1 MSGSIG
7 MGARIGVGLLG
18 LGTVGGGVASIL
30 LSPQERHP
38 LVADLELICAA
49 VRDLERP
56 RPVNLSPEL
65 LTTDPQTVVEDPRVD
80 VVVEVIGGI
89 EPARTLIL
97 TAIKAGKS
105 VVTANIA
112 VIARHGSEIAQAA
125 AAAGVYVLI
134 EAAVGGGIPIIEP
147 LKQSLGGNRINR
159 VSGIINGTTNYILTR
174 MANEGAAYAD
184 VLAEAQRLGYA
195 EADPAADVDGLDAAD
210 KIAILSTLAFGG
222 GVDRQ
227 SIPTEG
233 ISRLQGEDVDYA
245 RQLGYGVKL
254 LAVAERMA
262 TSDTTADALPLS
274 LRVQPTLVPSHHPLA
289 GVNGVNN
296 AILVE
301 GDPIGQVMFY
311 GPGAGAGPTASAVV
325 ADILNI
331 AGIRQASDADGRL
344 DPLLAAGSW
353 RTCSLVDP
361 GRIRQR
367 HYVRFNTEDAPG
379 VIGRIGGCF
388 GDRDISI
395 QSIVQFNASSAGAEI
410 VVITHEVDQL
420 SMDDALVAIRALPE
434 VSGLAAHLGCL

>member
-1 MSGSIG
+1 

-38 LVADLELICAA
+38 LVADLELICVA

-56 RPVNLSPEL
+56 RPVNLSPEQ

-105 VVTANIA
+105 VVTANKA

-174 MANEGAAYAD
+174 MADEGAAYAD

-367 HYVRFNTEDAPG
+367 HYVRFNTQDAPG

>member
-1 MSGSIG
+1 MGS
-7 MGARIGVGLLG
+7 RIGIGLLG

-30 LSPQERHP
+30 FSPQERHP
-38 LVADLELICAA
+38 LVSDLEVARVA
-49 VRDLERP
+49 VRDLNRARTIDLP
-56 RPVNLSPEL
+56 ADR
-65 LTTDPQTVVEDPRVD
+65 LTTDPHEVVRDPAVD

-97 TAIKAGKS
+97 EAIAAGKS
-105 VVTANIA
+105 VVTANKA
-112 VIARHGSEIAQAA
+112 VIARHGQEIAEAA
-125 AAAGVYVLI
+125 ASAGVYVLI

-147 LKQSLGGNRINR
+147 LKQSLGGNRIDR

-174 MANEGAAYAD
+174 MADEGAAYDD
-184 VLAEAQRLGYA
+184 VLAEAQKLGYA

-222 GVDRQ
+222 AVERSDV
-227 SIPTEG
+227 PTQG
-233 ISRLQGEDVDYA
+233 ISQLQGRDVDYA

-262 TSDTTADALPLS
+262 NEVQTSRSLPLS
-274 LRVQPTLVPSHHPLA
+274 LRVQPTLVPTDHPLF

-301 GDPIGQVMFY
+301 GEPIGRVMFY

-331 AGIRQASDADGRL
+331 AGIRQASDNPGRL

-353 RTCSLVDP
+353 RSCSLVDP
-361 GRIRQR
+361 GEVRQR
-367 HYVRFNTEDAPG
+367 HYVRFNTTDTPG
-379 VIGRIGGCF
+379 VIGSIGSCF
-388 GDRDISI
+388 GDRAVSI
-395 QSIVQFNASSAGAEI
+395 QSIVQFNATAAGAEI
-410 VVITHEVDQL
+410 VVITHEVSQRQ
-420 SMDDALVAIRALPE
+420 MDDALNAISNLAE

>member
-1 MSGSIG
+1 

-18 LGTVGGGVASIL
+18 LGTVGGGVAEIL
-30 LSPQERHP
+30 LNPEERHP
-38 LVADLELICAA
+38 LVADLDLIRVA
-49 VRDLERP
+49 VRDVNRP
-56 RPVNLSPEL
+56 RTVEL
-65 LTTDPQTVVEDPRVD
+65 ADAVLTTDPSEVVNDPKVD

-89 EPARTLIL
+89 EPARSLIL
-97 TAIKAGKS
+97 QAIANGKS
-105 VVTANIA
+105 VVTANKA
-112 VIARHGSEIAQAA
+112 VIARHGPEIASAA
-125 AAAGVYVLI
+125 RAAGVYVLI

-174 MANEGAAYAD
+174 MADEGAAYAD

-210 KIAILSTLAFGG
+210 KIAILSALAFGG
-222 GVDRQ
+222 TVDRDAL
-227 SIPTEG
+227 PTTG
-233 ISRLQGEDVDYA
+233 ISALQGRDVEYA

-254 LAVAERMA
+254 LAVAERLA
-262 TSDTTADALPLS
+262 GQGDPLPLS
-274 LRVQPTLVPSHHPLA
+274 LRVQPTLVPSDHPLA

-301 GDPIGQVMFY
+301 GDPIGRVMFY

-331 AGIRQASDADGRL
+331 AGIRQASGDQGPV

-353 RTCSLVDP
+353 RPCVLADSGD
-361 GRIRQR
+361 IRQR

-379 VIGRIGGCF
+379 VIGKVGGRF
-388 GDRDISI
+388 GDAGVSI
-395 QSIVQFNASSAGAEI
+395 QSIVQFNASEAGAEI
-410 VVITHEVDQL
+410 VVITHEVSQRQVIAAL
-420 SMDDALVAIRALPE
+420 DAITALDE

>member
-1 MSGSIG
+1 

-30 LSPQERHP
+30 LNPQERHP
-38 LVADLELICAA
+38 LVKDLELVRVA
-49 VRDLERP
+49 VRDLKRS
-56 RPVNLSPEL
+56 RPVDLPESV
-65 LTTDPQTVVEDPRVD
+65 LTTDPAVVVNDPSVD

-97 TAIKAGKS
+97 QAIAAGKS
-105 VVTANIA
+105 VVTANKA
-112 VIARHGSEIAQAA
+112 VIARHGTEIAA
-125 AAAGVYVLI
+125 AAKDAGVYVLI

-147 LKQSLGGNRINR
+147 LKQSLGGNRIDR

-174 MANEGAAYAD
+174 MADEGAAYDA
-184 VLAEAQRLGYA
+184 VLADAQRLGYA

-222 GVDRQ
+222 PIDR
-227 SIPTEG
+227 SAIPTTG
-233 ISRLQGEDVDYA
+233 ISALQGRDVDYA

-254 LAVAERMA
+254 LAVAERLGEA
-262 TSDTTADALPLS
+262 VDAPLPLS
-274 LRVQPTLVPSHHPLA
+274 LRVQPTLVPTDHPLA

-331 AGIRQASDADGRL
+331 AGIRQASETAGEV
-344 DPLLAAGSW
+344 DPLLAADSW
-353 RTCSLVDP
+353 RDCVLADS
-361 GRIRQR
+361 GAIRQR
-367 HYVRFNTEDAPG
+367 HYVRFNTLDAPG
-379 VIGRIGGCF
+379 VIGKVGSCF
-388 GDRDISI
+388 GERGVSI
-395 QSIVQFNASSAGAEI
+395 QSIVQFNASEAGAEI
-410 VVITHEVDQL
+410 VVITHEVTQHQVTE
-420 SMDDALVAIRALPE
+420 ALKAITDLPE
-434 VSGLAAHLGCL
+434 VSSLAAHLGCL